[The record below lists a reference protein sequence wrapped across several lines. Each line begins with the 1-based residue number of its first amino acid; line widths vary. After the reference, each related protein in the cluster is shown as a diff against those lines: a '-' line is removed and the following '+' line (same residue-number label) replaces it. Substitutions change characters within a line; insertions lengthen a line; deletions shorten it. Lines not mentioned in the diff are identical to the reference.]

1 MVPYIDK
8 FYYIKTIP
16 TSIFKMVLKCKH
28 GLRTGTIYIQIF
40 PHGKKYVGQTVSKS
54 TRFCQYVNEEGNNPH
69 HTNAL
74 KKHGYKNVQVLTFD
88 VPEFLLD
95 AVEISLIALYDTTDR
110 EKGYNKM
117 TGGHNGRPNEETK
130 EKLRLI
136 QSDGRH
142 KGPNNAMYGKKHKPE
157 TIEIFKKIN
166 TGNGNPMFGR
176 QPTKE
181 FIENAR
187 KKGPDHHMFGKKA
200 TEEAKKK
207 MSISRT
213 ESKRPQETKV
223 KMSKAKLGE
232 KHPRATAVY
241 AFGNWYG
248 SCGRASDALRFM
260 FNRKDNFIKAF
271 VRAKKHTEIFL
282 AG

>member
-1 MVPYIDK
+1 MTY
-8 FYYIKTIP
+8 
-16 TSIFKMVLKCKH
+16 KCKH
-28 GLRTGTIYIQIF
+28 GLRKGTIYIQIF

-74 KKHGYKNVQVLTFD
+74 KKHGYKNIQVLTFD

-117 TGGHNGRPNEETK
+117 TGGHNGRPNEETRA
-130 EKLRLI
+130 KLSLI

-142 KGPNNAMYGKKHKPE
+142 KGPNNAMFGRKHKPE

-166 TGNGNPMFGR
+166 TGKGNPMFGR
-176 QPTKE
+176 THTKE
-181 FIENAR
+181 AVEKFR
-187 KKGPDHHMFGKKA
+187 RTGKDHHGFGKKA
-200 TEEAKKK
+200 TEETKKK
-207 MSISRT
+207 MSISGSRRRAT
-213 ESKRPQETKV
+213 QETKD
-223 KMSKAKLGE
+223 KMSEAKKK

-260 FNRKDNFIKAF
+260 FNRKDNFIKSF
-271 VRAKKHTEIFL
+271 VRAKKYPEIFL

>member
-1 MVPYIDK
+1 MA
-8 FYYIKTIP
+8 
-16 TSIFKMVLKCKH
+16 LKCKH
-28 GLRTGTIYIQIF
+28 RLRTGIIYIQIF
-40 PHGKKYVGQTVSKS
+40 PHGKKYIGQTVSKS

-74 KKHGYKNVQVLTFD
+74 KKHGYNNLQILMFD

-95 AVEISLIALYDTTDR
+95 AVEISLIALYDTTNR

-130 EKLRLI
+130 EKMSLI

-142 KGPNNAMYGKKHKPE
+142 KGPNNAMYGKMHKPE
-157 TIEIFKKIN
+157 TIEIFKK
-166 TGNGNPMFGR
+166 TRKGKPGKPH
-176 QPTKE
+176 TKE
-181 FIENAR
+181 AIEKFR
-187 KKGPDHHMFGKKA
+187 RTGEDHWNFGQKA
-200 TEEAKKK
+200 TEATKKK

-213 ESKRPQETKV
+213 GLKRTKEQKANISKG
-223 KMSKAKLGE
+223 MMGE